1 MDDGTMDDG
10 RWKDREIY
18 DLDDLDDL
26 IILWPYDLIILWLY
40 DVMTLWLYD
49 FMTLRI

>member
-1 MDDGTMDDG
+1 MDDGTMDDGTMDDGTMDDG

-26 IILWPYDLIILWLY
+26 IIL
-40 DVMTLWLYD
+40 
-49 FMTLRI
+49 